1 MLYVATSLRG
11 KETFHP
17 VVGTRRRYGKILWIF
32 PFLSL
37 FGDGSPFLGSYL
49 LSGAS
54 LPGDIQLFILTSIF
68 SPFESSVARMFL
80 CLGIC
85 DAIEEG
91 WQGSRGVDGR
101 GHPQSSLQ
109 ESSAVPFS
117 SHFPGLCAVMEAH
130 VDHGCCRF
138 PRVLWAHVSFSLS
151 LPFTLDWRLASQG
164 NILLVP
170 NDAKDIEVLAAL
182 LSLVSHVYRVWQFFS
197 FRLNK

>member
-1 MLYVATSLRG
+1 MFLDAVNERCSTVYLLSFLRKSFLIATLKKKKKKKEMLYVATSLRG

-91 WQGSRGVDGR
+91 WPGSRGVDGR

-117 SHFPGLCAVMEAH
+117 SRFPGLCAVMEAH

-138 PRVLWAHVSFSLS
+138 PRVV
-151 LPFTLDWRLASQG
+151 
-164 NILLVP
+164 
-170 NDAKDIEVLAAL
+170 
-182 LSLVSHVYRVWQFFS
+182 
-197 FRLNK
+197 